1 MVIYI
6 SPKLVV
12 ALPVKELK
20 DLNRIE
26 LLINDVD
33 LVELRLDYLSKFDVD
48 ILDLFSKYKEKL
60 IITLRDKDEGGVNYI
75 DPAFKAN
82 FVRRMEREKFMY
94 DIEARFALRYQVNV
108 KDKIVS
114 IHYFDNLPEF
124 TEVKEIFDKFDEA
137 YLRKIAVIAKR
148 GYRELLMR
156 VLDNYD
162 NAVVMPMGVNG
173 VERIAFSLLGSKLIY
188 AHAGEE
194 TAKGQLHYKDVR
206 RILNQLSTIMSSPS
220 T

>member
-1 MVIYI
+1 M

-20 DLNRIE
+20 DLDRIE
-26 LLINDVD
+26 LLIKDVD

-48 ILDLFSKYKEKL
+48 ILDSVSKYKEKL
-60 IITLRDKDEGGVNYI
+60 IITLRDKNEGGVNYI
-75 DPAFKAN
+75 DPVFKAY
-82 FVRRMEREKFMY
+82 FVRHMEREKFMY

-114 IHYFDNLPEF
+114 IHYFDNVPEF

-148 GYRELLMR
+148 GYKELLMR